1 MKLVCKNLAMTFLNA
16 RSGERID
23 ALGPVDVAV
32 EAGEF
37 VAVVGPSG
45 CGKST
50 LLGILAGLIKPT
62 QGEALLDGKVI
73 TGPGRDRGVCFQ
85 DYALFPWMSVL
96 ENIAF
101 GLKAQGM
108 GKEERESHA
117 KQLILRVGL
126 VGFET
131 RYPHELSGGMRQR
144 CALARVLAID
154 PQVLLMDEPMAALDA
169 QTRQLMQD
177 DLLNVWAVGEQKK
190 TVIYITHSIDE
201 AVYLADRILVM
212 SARPGLIKADIK
224 NDFDRPRNEIRTMPA
239 YAEQINRIWSLIK
252 NDAIQAMTK

>member
-101 GLKAQGM
+101 G
-108 GKEERESHA
+108 
-117 KQLILRVGL
+117 
-126 VGFET
+126 
-131 RYPHELSGGMRQR
+131 
-144 CALARVLAID
+144 
-154 PQVLLMDEPMAALDA
+154 
-169 QTRQLMQD
+169 
-177 DLLNVWAVGEQKK
+177 
-190 TVIYITHSIDE
+190 
-201 AVYLADRILVM
+201 
-212 SARPGLIKADIK
+212 
-224 NDFDRPRNEIRTMPA
+224 
-239 YAEQINRIWSLIK
+239 
-252 NDAIQAMTK
+252 